1 MSVSWVLYEKLLTNG
16 KPSTGRDVVIQE
28 AQNSLSHGMID
39 DPAYQ
44 SDALINGTN
53 MPILASRESTTEA
66 TIKALPPSELH
77 IGDIVNCLGETWLVI
92 DLYADK
98 VGALNGKMWICNN
111 EISFQN
117 RTSAVHSRP
126 CVIDDGSYTT
136 GSSNSE
142 VYIPSSTYKMYISID
157 EETKRLHIDKRL
169 SLGKIYNDAGDEI
182 LEVYKISGID
192 MKSKNFG
199 KGSHLALI
207 ALQRDVFDASSDDL
221 EEGICNIV
229 RSDSVAPSPK
239 SSGYCTITGKD
250 VVRIGSSR
258 TYTAEFFIANGG
270 AAQAIEAQ
278 WSVNAPSGV
287 EVTTSE
293 TSCSISVPLL
303 SDLVGSVI
311 EITAS
316 DLEGAYE
323 AFTKKVQV
331 IPVG

>member
-1 MSVSWVLYEKLLTNG
+1 MSVNWVLYEKLLTNG

-28 AQNSLSHGMID
+28 AQNALSHGMID

-53 MPILASRESTTEA
+53 TPILASRESTTEA

-98 VGALNGKMWICNN
+98 VGVLNGKMWICNN

-142 VYIPSSTYKMYISID
+142 VYAPSSTYKMYISID
-157 EETKRLHIDKRL
+157 EETKWLYIDKRI
-169 SLGKIYNDAGDEI
+169 SLGRVYNAAGEEI

-207 ALQRDVFDASSDDL
+207 TLQRDVFDAGSDDI

-229 RSDSVAPSPK
+229 RSDSVDSAHK
-239 SSGYCTITGKD
+239 KSGYCTITGKNA
-250 VVRIGSSR
+250 VRIGRSR
-258 TYTAEFFIANGG
+258 TYTVEFFLANGDSSQG
-270 AAQAIEAQ
+270 IEAQ
-278 WSVNAPSGV
+278 WSVNAPSEV
-287 EVTTSE
+287 EVITSVS
-293 TSCSISVPLL
+293 SCSISVPLL
-303 SDLVGSVI
+303 SSLVGSVI

-316 DLEGAYE
+316 DPWGAYGT
-323 AFTKKVQV
+323 FTKKVQV